1 MLARGAIGLMKA
13 IYCAYDSSS
22 LIAYGLDV
30 DLGPDFGTIRA
41 LDARFCTAYRS
52 AGTKHL
58 GHGGLFGRYPPLTR
72 EHGISTTVQLVGV
85 PHPWRSSP
93 QSAGAF
99 VEPKNPAIGGA
110 RVYCDRQR
118 LQEVLGRDVKAH
130 CAYRKAR
137 RMIGAC

>member
-1 MLARGAIGLMKA
+1 MKA

-72 EHGISTTVQLVGV
+72 EHGIRATV
-85 PHPWRSSP
+85 
-93 QSAGAF
+93 
-99 VEPKNPAIGGA
+99 
-110 RVYCDRQR
+110 
-118 LQEVLGRDVKAH
+118 
-130 CAYRKAR
+130 
-137 RMIGAC
+137 